1 MLQRR
6 QTAWGK
12 YESMCQQQNMRS
24 NPSLQLN
31 IDKDSVGG
39 FHKVLWVIWDL
50 WCKTRCKSSE
60 GSWEARDKAGGLE
73 NMIMKKEVVL
83 FFLEE
88 RRQKVINRGL

>member
-12 YESMCQQQNMRS
+12 YESKCQQQNMRS

-50 WCKTRCKSSE
+50 WCQTRCKSSE

-73 NMIMKKEVVL
+73 KHDH
-83 FFLEE
+83 EE
-88 RRQKVINRGL
+88 GGGVIFPRGEKTESN